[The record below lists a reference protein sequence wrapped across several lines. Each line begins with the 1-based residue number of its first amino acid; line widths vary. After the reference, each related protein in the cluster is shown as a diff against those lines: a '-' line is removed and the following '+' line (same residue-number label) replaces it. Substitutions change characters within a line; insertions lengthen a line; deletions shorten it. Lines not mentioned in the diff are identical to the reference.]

1 MNSNESK
8 KNMLLVKI
16 QDKYIY
22 DNGFIKGFTW
32 SANAEHIIVKNYVK
46 FTTIIDAYAIE
57 DKIFDTLE
65 KMSINPETEN
75 QKNQQKDKNL
85 ENKKNIKI
93 VTIEF
98 KNKDKLG
105 IYIKAEDK
113 YKTKE
118 INDIYNEYLNI
129 MTEADENLSF
139 YYGVMSKLSHK
150 YDYEYLTKGIGNIYN
165 KLTKE
170 IISLLNKKFLS
181 YEEDI
186 INLIN
191 NIQNLNF

>member
-1 MNSNESK
+1 MKENE

-22 DNGFIKGFTW
+22 DNGFIKGVIR
-32 SANAEHIIVKNYVK
+32 SANAEHIIAKNYVK
-46 FTTIIDAYAIE
+46 FTDIIDAYAIG
-57 DKIFDTLE
+57 DKILDTLE

-75 QKNQQKDKNL
+75 QKNQLKDKNL
-85 ENKKNIKI
+85 ENKKDIKT

-98 KNKDKLG
+98 KNKDKFEK
-105 IYIKAEDK
+105 YIKAEDE
-113 YKTKE
+113 YKIKE

-129 MTEADENLSF
+129 RKEAYENFSF
-139 YYGVMSKLSHK
+139 YYEVMDKLSHK
-150 YDYEYLTKGIGNIYN
+150 YDYEYFTKGIGNIYN

-170 IISLLNKKFLS
+170 IISVLNKKFLS
-181 YEEDI
+181 YEEEI

>member
-32 SANAEHIIVKNYVK
+32 SENAEHIIVKNYVK

-65 KMSINPETEN
+65 KISINPETEN
-75 QKNQQKDKNL
+75 QKNQLKD
-85 ENKKNIKI
+85 KNIKI

-105 IYIKAEDK
+105 IYIKAEDE

-118 INDIYNEYLNI
+118 INKIYNEYLNI
-129 MTEADENLSF
+129 RKEAYENFSF
-139 YYGVMSKLSHK
+139 YYDVTAELAHR
-150 YDYEYLTKGIGNIYN
+150 YDYEYFTKGIGNIYN

-170 IISLLNKKFLS
+170 TISLLNKKFLS
-181 YEEDI
+181 YEENI

>member
-1 MNSNESK
+1 MKESE

-22 DNGFIKGFTW
+22 DNGFIKGVIR
-32 SANAEHIIVKNYVK
+32 SANAEHIIAKNYVK
-46 FTTIIDAYAIE
+46 FTDIIDAYAIG
-57 DKIFDTLE
+57 DKILDTLE

-75 QKNQQKDKNL
+75 QKNQLKDKNL
-85 ENKKNIKI
+85 ENKKDIKT

-98 KNKDKLG
+98 KNKDKFEK
-105 IYIKAEDK
+105 YIKAEDE
-113 YKTKE
+113 YKIKE

-129 MTEADENLSF
+129 RKEAYENFSF
-139 YYGVMSKLSHK
+139 YYEVMDKLSHK
-150 YDYEYLTKGIGNIYN
+150 YDYEYFTKGIGNIYN

-170 IISLLNKKFLS
+170 IISVLNKKFLS
-181 YEEDI
+181 YEEEI

>member
-1 MNSNESK
+1 MKENE

-22 DNGFIKGFTW
+22 DNGFIKGVIR
-32 SANAEHIIVKNYVK
+32 SANAEHIIAKNYVK
-46 FTTIIDAYAIE
+46 FTDIIDAYAIG
-57 DKIFDTLE
+57 DKILDTLE

-75 QKNQQKDKNL
+75 QKNQLKDKNL
-85 ENKKNIKI
+85 ENKKDIKT

-98 KNKDKLG
+98 KNKDKFEK
-105 IYIKAEDK
+105 YIKAEDE
-113 YKTKE
+113 YKIKE

-129 MTEADENLSF
+129 RKEAYENFSF
-139 YYGVMSKLSHK
+139 YYEVMDKLSHK
-150 YDYEYLTKGIGNIYN
+150 YDYEYFTKGIGNIYN

-181 YEEDI
+181 YEEEI

>member
-1 MNSNESK
+1 MKENE

-22 DNGFIKGFTW
+22 DNGFIKGVIR
-32 SANAEHIIVKNYVK
+32 SANAEHIIAKNYVK
-46 FTTIIDAYAIE
+46 FTDIIDAYAIG
-57 DKIFDTLE
+57 DKILDTLE

-75 QKNQQKDKNL
+75 QKNQLKDKNL
-85 ENKKNIKI
+85 ENKKDIKT

-98 KNKDKLG
+98 KNKDKFEK
-105 IYIKAEDK
+105 YIKAEDE
-113 YKTKE
+113 YKIKE

-129 MTEADENLSF
+129 RKEAYENFSF
-139 YYGVMSKLSHK
+139 YYEVMDKLSHK
-150 YDYEYLTKGIGNIYN
+150 YDYEYFTKGIGNIYN

-170 IISLLNKKFLS
+170 IISVLNKKFLS
-181 YEEDI
+181 YEDDI

>member
-75 QKNQQKDKNL
+75 QKSQQKDKNL

-98 KNKDKLG
+98 KNKDKFE
-105 IYIKAEDK
+105 IYIKGEDE

-129 MTEADENLSF
+129 MKEADENLSF

-150 YDYEYLTKGIGNIYN
+150 YDYKYFTKGIGNIYN

>member
-1 MNSNESK
+1 MKENE

-22 DNGFIKGFTW
+22 DNGFIKGVIR
-32 SANAEHIIVKNYVK
+32 SANAEHIIAKNYVK
-46 FTTIIDAYAIE
+46 FTDIIDAYAIG
-57 DKIFDTLE
+57 DRILDTLE

-75 QKNQQKDKNL
+75 QKNQLKDKNL
-85 ENKKNIKI
+85 ENKKDIKT

-98 KNKDKLG
+98 KNKDKFEK
-105 IYIKAEDK
+105 YIKAEDE
-113 YKTKE
+113 YKIKE
-118 INDIYNEYLNI
+118 INDIYNKYLNI
-129 MTEADENLSF
+129 RKEAYENFSF
-139 YYGVMSKLSHK
+139 YYEVMDKLSHK
-150 YDYEYLTKGIGNIYN
+150 YDYEYFTKGIGNIYN

-170 IISLLNKKFLS
+170 IISVLNKKFLS
-181 YEEDI
+181 YEEEI

>member
-1 MNSNESK
+1 M
-8 KNMLLVKI
+8 
-16 QDKYIY
+16 
-22 DNGFIKGFTW
+22 
-32 SANAEHIIVKNYVK
+32 
-46 FTTIIDAYAIE
+46 
-57 DKIFDTLE
+57 DTLE

-75 QKNQQKDKNL
+75 QKNQLKDKNL
-85 ENKKNIKI
+85 ENKKDIKT

-98 KNKDKLG
+98 KNKDKFEK
-105 IYIKAEDK
+105 YIKAEDE
-113 YKTKE
+113 YKIKE

-129 MTEADENLSF
+129 RKEAYENFSF
-139 YYGVMSKLSHK
+139 YYEVMDELRHR
-150 YDYEYLTKGIGNIYN
+150 YDYDYFTKGIGNIYN

-181 YEEDI
+181 YEEEI

>member
-1 MNSNESK
+1 MKENE

-22 DNGFIKGFTW
+22 DNGFIKGVIR
-32 SANAEHIIVKNYVK
+32 SANAEHIIAKNYVK
-46 FTTIIDAYAIE
+46 FTDIIDAYAIG
-57 DKIFDTLE
+57 DKILDTLE

-75 QKNQQKDKNL
+75 QKNQLKDKNL
-85 ENKKNIKI
+85 ENKKDIKT

-98 KNKDKLG
+98 KNKDKFEK
-105 IYIKAEDK
+105 YIKAEDE
-113 YKTKE
+113 YKIKE
-118 INDIYNEYLNI
+118 INDIYNKYLNI
-129 MTEADENLSF
+129 RKEAYENFSF
-139 YYGVMSKLSHK
+139 YYEVMDKLSHK
-150 YDYEYLTKGIGNIYN
+150 YDYEYFTKGIGNIYN

-170 IISLLNKKFLS
+170 IISLFNKKFLS
-181 YEEDI
+181 YEEEI

>member
-1 MNSNESK
+1 MKESE

-22 DNGFIKGFTW
+22 DNGFIKGVIW
-32 SANAEHIIVKNYVK
+32 SANAEGIIAKNYVK
-46 FTTIIDAYAIE
+46 FKNIIESYAIR

-75 QKNQQKDKNL
+75 QKNQLKDKNL
-85 ENKKNIKI
+85 ENKKDIKT

-98 KNKDKLG
+98 KNKDKFEK
-105 IYIKAEDK
+105 YIKAEDE
-113 YKTKE
+113 YKIKE
-118 INDIYNEYLNI
+118 INDIYNKYLNI
-129 MTEADENLSF
+129 RKEAYENFSF
-139 YYGVMSKLSHK
+139 YYEVMDKLSHK
-150 YDYEYLTKGIGNIYN
+150 YDYEYFTKGIGNIYN

-170 IISLLNKKFLS
+170 IISVLNKKFLS
-181 YEEDI
+181 YEEEI

>member
-1 MNSNESK
+1 MKENE

-22 DNGFIKGFTW
+22 DNGFIKGVIR
-32 SANAEHIIVKNYVK
+32 SANAEHIIAKNYVK
-46 FTTIIDAYAIE
+46 FTDIIDAYAIG
-57 DKIFDTLE
+57 DKILDTLE

-75 QKNQQKDKNL
+75 QKNQLKDKNL
-85 ENKKNIKI
+85 ENKKDIKT

-98 KNKDKLG
+98 KNKDKFEK
-105 IYIKAEDK
+105 YIKAEDE
-113 YKTKE
+113 YKIKE
-118 INDIYNEYLNI
+118 INDIYNKYLNI
-129 MTEADENLSF
+129 RKEAYENFSF
-139 YYGVMSKLSHK
+139 YYEVMDKLSHK
-150 YDYEYLTKGIGNIYN
+150 YDYEYFTKGIGNIYN

-181 YEEDI
+181 YEENI